1 MELLTVEARRVRQRG
16 AAFARIAA
24 RVSREALMVAWTVVL
39 ALVSSLGGAAQ
50 VAGVAVAVWAAWEFD
65 PVAGKL
71 VLAVGLLFLGGA
83 VSRVVREVRHGS
95 TR

>member
-1 MELLTVEARRVRQRG
+1 MELLTVEARRVRQRVTSLARAAGRG
-16 AAFARIAA
+16 ARG
-24 RVSREALMVAWTVVL
+24 ALVVAWTVVL